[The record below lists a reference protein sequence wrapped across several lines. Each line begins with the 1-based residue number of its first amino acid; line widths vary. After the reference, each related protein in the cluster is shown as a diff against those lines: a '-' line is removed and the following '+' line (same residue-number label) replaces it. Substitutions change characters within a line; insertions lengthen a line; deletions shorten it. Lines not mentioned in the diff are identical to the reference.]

1 MQGVADLDK
10 CQGHG
15 LCRMSAPDVF
25 DVTVDEGQ
33 VIVKFDGEIPE
44 ELEDAAALG
53 VESCPEIALAVV
65 DE

>member
-1 MQGVADLDK
+1 MKVVADLDK

-25 DVTVDEGQ
+25 DVTPEEGQ

-44 ELEDAAALG
+44 ELEDGAALG
-53 VESCPEIALAVV
+53 VESCPEIALSVV
-65 DE
+65 DA

>member
-1 MQGVADLDK
+1 MRVVADLEK

-15 LCRMSAPDVF
+15 LCRMSAPEVY

-44 ELEDAAALG
+44 EHEDGAALG
-53 VESCPEIALAVV
+53 VDSCPEVALSIA
-65 DE
+65 E

>member
-1 MQGVADLDK
+1 MKVVADLDR

-15 LCRMSAPDVF
+15 LCRMSSPEVF

-44 ELEDAAALG
+44 ELEDQAALG
-53 VESCPEIALAVV
+53 AESCPELALTV
-65 DE
+65 EE

>member
-1 MQGVADLDK
+1 MKVVADLDK

-25 DVTVDEGQ
+25 GVTDDEGQ
-33 VIVKFDGEIPE
+33 VIVKFEGEIPE

-53 VESCPEIALAVV
+53 VESCPEIALSIV
-65 DE
+65 EE